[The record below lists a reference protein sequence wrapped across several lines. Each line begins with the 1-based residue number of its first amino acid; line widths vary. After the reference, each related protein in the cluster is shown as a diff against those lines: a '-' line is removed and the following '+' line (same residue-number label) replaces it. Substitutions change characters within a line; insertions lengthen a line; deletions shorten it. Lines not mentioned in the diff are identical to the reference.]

1 MKSKTLKRGTE
12 PADNQIESEEFAC
25 GVCFFAFR
33 ITPDGS
39 MSLTRKPLTP
49 EEQER
54 ANAERVNQMAERFR
68 SYPIG
73 YGEENESDFP
83 E

>member
-1 MKSKTLKRGTE
+1 MMKSKTLKRGTVI
-12 PADNQIESEEFAC
+12 ADKQIESEEFAC

-33 ITPDGS
+33 ITPNGY
-39 MSLTRKPLTP
+39 MLLVRKPLTP

-54 ANAERVNQMAERFR
+54 ANAERLNEMSERFR

-73 YGEENESDFP
+73 YGDENE
-83 E
+83 

>member
-1 MKSKTLKRGTE
+1 MMKSKTLERGTE
-12 PADNQIESEEFAC
+12 IADNQIQWEEFAC

-39 MSLTRKPLTP
+39 MSLVRKPLTP

-54 ANAERVNQMAERFR
+54 PNAARVNEMSERFR

-73 YGEENESDFP
+73 YGDVPADNE
-83 E
+83 